1 MTKEEIRSRR
11 AFYSDHLTEVI
22 LPYWLPKIDHKHGG
36 FFTCYDPTG
45 RELVSTD
52 KYVWSQGRCTWMYS
66 KLAHCESVNMPC
78 AMREACTKRAEMGA
92 RYLMEHCFL
101 PNGMCAFRLSGDN
114 KPLEL
119 TTGSGYGVSNFA
131 DCFVALGLSAAGVLL
146 GQIELV
152 QKASELFHKTLHLL
166 SCGQFRTAPDVLP
179 NGWRSHASVM
189 IMVNTGDELSR
200 ALRTSGLEKEAIE
213 IDKAIVQM
221 MEDICLHF
229 ISPTGIVHEC
239 LTADNGLL
247 ESLYGRHINPGH
259 TNESMWF
266 LIRAGQ
272 RLGRLDVVE
281 KAIHTIRC
289 TSSLAWDTEYGGMM
303 YYLDREGG
311 KPRGEYAPEE
321 AALAEAAVRD
331 WSNKL
336 WWPHTETIYA
346 NLLCYAQTGEREF
359 LESYQRY
366 HNYTFD
372 TFPNPDKTVGE
383 WIQLRYRD
391 GSPNLGIIGGRL
403 PVKDPYHI
411 TRNLMLLTDLLED
424 IERGR
429 KLCDNMS

>member
-1 MTKEEIRSRR
+1 
-11 AFYSDHLTEVI
+11 
-22 LPYWLPKIDHKHGG
+22 
-36 FFTCYDPTG
+36 
-45 RELVSTD
+45 
-52 KYVWSQGRCTWMYS
+52 
-66 KLAHCESVNMPC
+66 
-78 AMREACTKRAEMGA
+78 
-92 RYLMEHCFL
+92 
-101 PNGMCAFRLSGDN
+101 
-114 KPLEL
+114 
-119 TTGSGYGVSNFA
+119 
-131 DCFVALGLSAAGVLL
+131 
-146 GQIELV
+146 
-152 QKASELFHKTLHLL
+152 
-166 SCGQFRTAPDVLP
+166 
-179 NGWRSHASVM
+179 
-189 IMVNTGDELSR
+189 
-200 ALRTSGLEKEAIE
+200 
-213 IDKAIVQM
+213 

>member
-1 MTKEEIRSRR
+1 M
-11 AFYSDHLTEVI
+11 
-22 LPYWLPKIDHKHGG
+22 
-36 FFTCYDPTG
+36 
-45 RELVSTD
+45 
-52 KYVWSQGRCTWMYS
+52 
-66 KLAHCESVNMPC
+66 
-78 AMREACTKRAEMGA
+78 
-92 RYLMEHCFL
+92 
-101 PNGMCAFRLSGDN
+101 
-114 KPLEL
+114 
-119 TTGSGYGVSNFA
+119 
-131 DCFVALGLSAAGVLL
+131 
-146 GQIELV
+146 
-152 QKASELFHKTLHLL
+152 
-166 SCGQFRTAPDVLP
+166 
-179 NGWRSHASVM
+179 
-189 IMVNTGDELSR
+189 
-200 ALRTSGLEKEAIE
+200 
-213 IDKAIVQM
+213 
-221 MEDICLHF
+221 
-229 ISPTGIVHEC
+229 
-239 LTADNGLL
+239 

-346 NLLCYAQTGEREF
+346 NLLCYAQTGERKF

-429 KLCDNMS
+429 KLCYNMS